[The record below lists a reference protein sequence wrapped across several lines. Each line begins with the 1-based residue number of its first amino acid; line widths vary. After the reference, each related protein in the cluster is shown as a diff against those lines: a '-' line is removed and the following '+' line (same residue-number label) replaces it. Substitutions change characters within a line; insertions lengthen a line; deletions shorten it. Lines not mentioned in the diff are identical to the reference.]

1 MSAAAQPIRVEVWS
15 DVACPWCYIG
25 KRNLDAATAAF
36 GREHPETPVE
46 VIYRSFEL
54 QPDAPEQYGG
64 TISEYLA
71 ETRGLS
77 DEQVNAMLERPR
89 ASAHEAGIEM
99 NFEALKPAATGRAHA
114 LLHMAAGQGCQAELG
129 EALFRANFEEGR
141 SLGDPEVLAEL
152 AADAGL
158 ERDAALAVLDSGEFK
173 ARVEADKAKAQ
184 EYGIGGVPFFVIAE
198 RFGIAGAQP
207 PEALLQALE
216 QVHAERQAS
225 A

>member
-158 ERDAALAVLDSGEFK
+158 DRDAALAVLDSEEFK

-184 EYGIGGVPFFVIAE
+184 EYGIGGVPFFVISE

-207 PEALLQALE
+207 PDALLQALE